1 MTCVFILHRMTS
13 GWICT
18 FITLV
23 YRVTAALKLL
33 NFERACIPEHEQIC
47 AAGRGLMF
55 DLFSHRVDLVK
66 HLIYCNIWIQ
76 SLASSVAAEHRVVL
90 TMLNKSIK
98 RPLFYAILFC

>member
-1 MTCVFILHRMTS
+1 MTS

-33 NFERACIPEHEQIC
+33 KPFLWRNFERACIPEHEQIC

-66 HLIYCNIWIQ
+66 HLIYCNIWSQ
-76 SLASSVAAEHRVVL
+76 SLASSAAAEHRVVL
-90 TMLNKSIK
+90 KM
-98 RPLFYAILFC
+98 